1 MLLGED
7 VPAEDG
13 RYRTFAPMRIRL
25 YKVLA
30 ERFKSAG
37 AEVPSYLCMENSS
50 VHERVFGAPALTP
63 AAAGERLATR

>member
-7 VPAEDG
+7 VLAEDG

-25 YKVLA
+25 YKILA
-30 ERFKSAG
+30 DKFKNAG

-50 VHERVFGAPALTP
+50 VHERVFDRLRASGGDGRT
-63 AAAGERLATR
+63 AGATR